1 VHWLAQQQPVVLCN
15 LATSMDGSD
24 GRHLKVQI
32 KLPAFSRV
40 NHLKVQIKLP
50 AFSRVN
56 HRRAQ
61 IKLPAFSRVSLPRAQ
76 ISLRNMALR
85 TLMVSLP
92 RVQISPT

>member
-40 NHLKVQIKLP
+40 SHLKVQISH
-50 AFSRVN
+50 F
-56 HRRAQ
+56 
-61 IKLPAFSRVSLPRAQ
+61 
-76 ISLRNMALR
+76 RNLALR
-85 TLMVSLP
+85 ALLVSLP
-92 RVQISPT
+92 RVQISQAIAGS